1 MPKKP
6 LLCTLL
12 LLAVL
17 LAPCAMADVAVT
29 ADTDAWMDAAAPMD
43 SMNIPALD
51 DYMARLAIL
60 AQRDERLA
68 GVVYAESTLK
78 ERGCGPMSVT
88 NAVVGCLGVQD
99 EAQAVSMAQEM
110 TQLLVRRERRGRGY
124 MHISLL
130 ESALDPE
137 ARQAQ
142 KEDFPTMAAVMG
154 SFPGVVSYTD
164 GKINERRLKA
174 AARLGKTKLFIG
186 RAYIQE
192 NWDYIISLVRML
204 HEAGRDDIVLYL
216 AQCDAGKKRHGTP
229 LRYGDSGHYLSLA
242 VPVGALWNDGLLYV
256 LDSLPRAIQGE
267 EVSSESVYHVRYPF
281 VDQNTV
287 NDKRFR
293 SVFCASRVSPT
304 VIRLSPTQEER
315 SRLAQAHAAGAD
327 ETQAQLERQ
336 MTPLFLF
343 GGCTL
348 LVNTGG
354 ITQ

>member
-1 MPKKP
+1 MLIRS
-6 LLCTLL
+6 LLCALL
-12 LLAVL
+12 LLTVL
-17 LAPCAMADVAVT
+17 LSPSAL
-29 ADTDAWMDAAAPMD
+29 ADTA
-43 SMNIPALD
+43 ALD

-68 GVVYAESTLK
+68 DVVYAESTLK

-99 EAQAVSMAQEM
+99 EAQAVSMAREM
-110 TQLLVRRERRGRGY
+110 AQLLVPWERRGRGY
-124 MHISLL
+124 MHFSLL
-130 ESALDPE
+130 ELALDPE

-142 KEDFPTMAAVMG
+142 KEAFPIMAAVMG

-192 NWDYIISLVRML
+192 NWAYIISLVRML

-216 AQCDAGKKRHGTP
+216 AQCDAGKKNHGTP
-229 LRYGDSGHYLSLA
+229 LRSGVSGHYLSLA
-242 VPVGALWNDGLLYV
+242 VPVGALWNDGSLYV

-267 EVSSESVYHVRYPF
+267 EVSSESVYHVSYPF
-281 VDQNTV
+281 VDQNTT

-304 VIRLSPTQEER
+304 VIRLSPTQEAR
-315 SRLAQAHAAGAD
+315 SMLAQAHAAGAD

-336 MTPLFLF
+336 MMPLFLF

-348 LVNTGG
+348 LVNTEG